1 MYTLILMTACLA
13 ALTQGLTDTSDE
25 LEYVKLDNPKEEE
38 ALSMNDIRNWRN
50 ALSRG
55 DSTDILSALEAN
67 DLGQDLPD
75 ETEECQ
81 DRLFA
86 LKRFMVK
93 TMRTLKSLSKILR
106 RESKAIGQV
115 FVGGDLPSQ
124 RKDELANSQF
134 ELKH

>member
-1 MYTLILMTACLA
+1 MTACLA

-50 ALSRG
+50 ALSRA
-55 DSTDILSALEAN
+55 DSADILSALETN
-67 DLGQDLPD
+67 DLGEDLPD
-75 ETEECQ
+75 ESEECQ